1 MKKLNPFDLVRQK
14 NEAAIADER
23 HKKKVATLKE
33 KRKAHKKAEA
43 ARRKK
48 FNTLVDGMQDAFR
61 KADDDWNRV
70 EGEDHEVSEEEEEG
84 EGEEEHHHE

>member
-1 MKKLNPFDLVRQK
+1 MMKKLNPYDLVRQK

-43 ARRKK
+43 VRRKK
-48 FNTLVDGMQDAFR
+48 FNTLTNSMQESFR
-61 KADDDWNRV
+61 KADDEWNRF
-70 EGEDHEVSEEEEEG
+70 EGEDHEVSEEEE
-84 EGEEEHHHE
+84 GEEGDEPHHE